1 MSSFGPPSM
10 VIEADEN
17 GRTEIECMAVGPPTP
32 TFVVKRTQGAP
43 GKLLNQQANIFKH

>member
-17 GRTEIECMAVGPPTP
+17 GRVEFECMGAGPPAP
-32 TFVVKRTQGAP
+32 TFVVKKLLEAP
-43 GKLLNQQANIFKH
+43 GELLNQ